1 MKKEVC
7 PLYIFSLPRSGSTLL
22 QRILTAHQN
31 ISTSPETWFLLPI
44 MYMFRD
50 SGVKAEFGYSKFR
63 KGFKEFKDVVDSSN
77 SNYKRNLKNFV
88 VNTYTNASDMDAKYF
103 LDKTPRY
110 SIIADEIIDN
120 ISNAKFIFLWR
131 NPLSIASSM
140 IESWGNGKWNLYKY
154 QIDLYSGMNNLI
166 RTYKNNKGS
175 DNILSIN
182 YEDLVL
188 HPRNTLEKIF
198 YFLDLEFEESIF
210 NDFKNINF
218 KGKMGD
224 QVGTMKYSSISKDSL
239 NNWVK
244 TFNTPIRKAW
254 VKKYLNT
261 LNENDLDLIG
271 YKKSNIIDRLF
282 STRSIINR
290 YMFSDLFYISIGYYR
305 NKIINKLLKN

>member
-1 MKKEVC
+1 
-7 PLYIFSLPRSGSTLL
+7 
-22 QRILTAHQN
+22 
-31 ISTSPETWFLLPI
+31 
-44 MYMFRD
+44 
-50 SGVKAEFGYSKFR
+50 
-63 KGFKEFKDVVDSSN
+63 
-77 SNYKRNLKNFV
+77 
-88 VNTYTNASDMDAKYF
+88 
-103 LDKTPRY
+103 
-110 SIIADEIIDN
+110 
-120 ISNAKFIFLWR
+120 
-131 NPLSIASSM
+131 M